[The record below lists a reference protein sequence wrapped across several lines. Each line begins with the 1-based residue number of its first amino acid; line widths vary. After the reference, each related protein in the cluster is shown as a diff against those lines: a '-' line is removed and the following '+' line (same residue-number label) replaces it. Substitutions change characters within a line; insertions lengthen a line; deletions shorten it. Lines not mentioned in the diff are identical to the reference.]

1 MSKLGRNWL
10 VGAALLSA
18 VACFI
23 HIATI
28 FGGGDWYRFF
38 GAGEE
43 MAKLDEAGSWHP
55 AIVTMFIS
63 AVLAG
68 WVGYAL
74 SGAGVILRLPLLRTA
89 LVAISLVL
97 LMRASL
103 YFSPQFWL
111 PEHSPA
117 FILWSSLAV
126 LVLGLAFAIGTALSW
141 KRLSSASV
149 HQPIQERQIE
159 AS

>member
-1 MSKLGRNWL
+1 MSNMGRNWL

-43 MAKLDEAGSWHP
+43 MAKLDEAGSWRP
-55 AIVTMFIS
+55 AIITVFIS

-74 SGAGVILRLPLLRTA
+74 SGAGVIFRLPLLRTA
-89 LVAISLVL
+89 LIAISAVL
-97 LMRASL
+97 FMRAAL
-103 YFSPQFWL
+103 YFAPQFWR
-111 PEHSPA
+111 PEHGSG

-141 KRLSSASV
+141 RRLSRAPMQWQS
-149 HQPIQERQIE
+149 QER
-159 AS
+159 